1 MTREPAHQSDMPSP
15 FQIVIA
21 EDNPADV
28 MLVRRALDEHAVN
41 YDLRVLS
48 DGEDVLSFVNGL
60 DADTKLPCPDLLLLD
75 LYLPKRDGNEVL
87 AHLRAS
93 QRCGQI
99 PVVVLT
105 SSDATWDRENA
116 AKNYATHYF
125 QKPSSLD
132 KFMLLG
138 RVVKEV
144 IGRAQS
150 C

>member
-1 MTREPAHQSDMPSP
+1 MQASSSP
-15 FQIVIA
+15 CQIVLA
-21 EDNPADV
+21 EDNPADI
-28 MLVRRALDEHAVN
+28 MLVRRALEKHAVHC
-41 YDLRVLS
+41 DLHVLS
-48 DGEDVLSFVNGL
+48 DGEDVLSFFNGL
-60 DADTKLPCPDLLLLD
+60 DADSGIPCPDLLLLD
-75 LYLPKRDGNEVL
+75 LYLPKRDGNQVL
-87 AHLRAS
+87 THLRAS

-116 AKNYATHYF
+116 EKNAAIHYF

-138 RVVKEV
+138 KVVKQV
-144 IGRAQS
+144 IDRGES

>member
-1 MTREPAHQSDMPSP
+1 MRRLGPPSALRPRRTFGPYLEPLEPRCLLSGL
-15 FQIVIA
+15 
-21 EDNPADV
+21 PAQP
-28 MLVRRALDEHAVN
+28 LTGAQR
-41 YDLRVLS
+41 
-48 DGEDVLSFVNGL
+48 FVTQVY
-60 DADTKLPCPDLLLLD
+60 ADLLLLD

-87 AHLRAS
+87 THLRAS

-144 IGRAQS
+144 MDRRQS

>member
-1 MTREPAHQSDMPSP
+1 MTRETANRPDTPSP
-15 FQIVIA
+15 CQIVLA
-21 EDNPADV
+21 EDNPADI
-28 MLVRRALDEHAVN
+28 MLVRRALEEHHVHC
-41 YDLRVLS
+41 DLHVLS
-48 DGEDVLSFVNGL
+48 DGEDAVSFIDGL
-60 DADTKLPCPDLLLLD
+60 DVDSKLPCPDLLLLD

-87 AHLRAS
+87 GHLRAS

-116 AKNYATHYF
+116 AKNHATHYF
-125 QKPSSLD
+125 RKPSSLD

-138 RVVKEV
+138 RIVKEV

>member
-1 MTREPAHQSDMPSP
+1 MTREPAHRSKMPSP

-87 AHLRAS
+87 THLRAS

-105 SSDATWDRENA
+105 SSDATWDREKA

-138 RVVKEV
+138 RIVKEV